1 MGEDMSPWTVMMSIV
16 LILTPVICWG
26 FTLNA
31 PENRTPLRKIVDVI
45 HKQRYYLHAV
55 GYLIIIEW
63 KGITDD
69 LNEPIKAITG
79 HWTSNIHSFEGE
91 IVLFIQDTFA
101 NPAFTAF
108 LNFHYL
114 FIYLFLIY
122 VTTVFYAY
130 TGERDLC
137 DKVTMNYLLIYALA
151 VPYYLFFNVE
161 VTSSWIAGM
170 DSLLYHDSMYSSFYI
185 ANDPLD
191 NAVPSL
197 HIAIPFGIIA
207 LNWLHV
213 RQLGIKMKDW
223 VHRRYHIFVVL
234 NTLLFAFTILYL
246 GIHWI
251 TDIPLGLLIGGM
263 GALFIHYLQPRLRN
277 DYGGWFKGVTKQ
289 KVKGHLLFEGIVVLV
304 MVALISSAV
313 IYQSNSV
320 DDRVSLRLGPGDS
333 NIEIIQSI
341 GYDDEVNSTITN
353 FDMTQEVEFITIVAQ
368 YSEPAMQAGYL
379 NWSVA
384 STLAP
389 VQTIGPGQEVTVS
402 FDQPKVYQI
411 IIFHN
416 PGDSGVVDL
425 KVIND
430 YGDDNAMLKAA
441 LLSLPSLWMTAFVIY
456 RVVRANSEGIHWLDA
471 SPSHTWKEE
480 E

>member
-1 MGEDMSPWTVMMSIV
+1 MSPWTVMMSIV
-16 LILTPVICWG
+16 LILTPVICWV

-31 PENRTPLRKIVDVI
+31 PENRTPIRKIADVI
-45 HKQRYYLHAV
+45 HKQRYYLHAL
-55 GYLIIIEW
+55 GYLIIIKW
-63 KGITDD
+63 KGLTDD
-69 LNEPIKAITG
+69 LNEPIKAVTG
-79 HWTSNIHSFEGE
+79 HWTASVHGLEGE
-91 IVLFIQDTFA
+91 FVLWVQDTFA

-137 DKVTMNYLLIYALA
+137 DKVTLNYLLIYALA

-213 RQLGIKMKDW
+213 RDKGIKIREW
-223 VHRRYHIFVVL
+223 VHWRYHLFVVV

-246 GIHWI
+246 GIHWV
-251 TDIPLGLLIGGM
+251 TDIPLGLAIGGL

-277 DYGGWFKGVTKQ
+277 DYGGWFEGVSKN
-289 KVKGHLLFEGIVVLV
+289 KVKSHVLFEGIVVLV

-313 IYQSNSV
+313 LYQSNNV
-320 DDRVSLRLGPGDS
+320 EDRVSLRLGPQDS
-333 NIEIIQSI
+333 NIEIIQSL
-341 GYDDEVNSTITN
+341 GYDDQVNSTITN
-353 FDMTQEVEFITIVAQ
+353 LDSSQEIEFISIVAQ
-368 YSEPAMQAGYL
+368 YSEPAMQSGYL

-384 STLAP
+384 RTLAEVHTLQP
-389 VQTIGPGQEVTVS
+389 GEEATII

-411 IIFHN
+411 IILHN
-416 PGDSGVVDL
+416 PGDDGIVDV
-425 KVIND
+425 KIIND
-430 YGDDNAMLKAA
+430 YGDDNSMLKAA
-441 LLSLPSLWMTAFVIY
+441 LLSLPSLWMTGFVLF
-456 RVVRANSEGIHWLDA
+456 RVIRAISNGKHWLD
-471 SPSHTWKEE
+471 STPSHTWAESE
-480 E
+480 